1 MSDISPRRRAAGRV
15 LLGAAVLAL
24 PLTASV
30 SYAEALATAP
40 PAPPAAP
47 SVSMGGTPTP
57 PAPPAP
63 PPAPLAVQSA
73 ASSAVAP
80 ENETRVYVVDTAA
93 EESDD
98 KKTVKVI
105 NRTKSVYIQG
115 DDNMTPEEREELVDV
130 RVEVKEAMKE
140 AEVAIIELRDE
151 GVTNISMECT
161 DAGEAGETTDSDGKR
176 VIRICKSKIMASAL
190 TGLKEARA
198 ALATNKELDEE
209 TRTEVLKALDEQI
222 ANWASEG

>member
-1 MSDISPRRRAAGRV
+1 
-15 LLGAAVLAL
+15 
-24 PLTASV
+24 
-30 SYAEALATAP
+30 
-40 PAPPAAP
+40 
-47 SVSMGGTPTP
+47 
-57 PAPPAP
+57 
-63 PPAPLAVQSA
+63 
-73 ASSAVAP
+73 
-80 ENETRVYVVDTAA
+80 
-93 EESDD
+93 
-98 KKTVKVI
+98 
-105 NRTKSVYIQG
+105 
-115 DDNMTPEEREELVDV
+115 MTPEEREELVDV

-161 DAGEAGETTDSDGKR
+161 DAGEPGETTDSDGKR